1 MTKIKFKNFTLIS
14 KEEKELVLKWRNS
27 DRIRSK
33 ISSDNSIIPLDD
45 HLKFIE
51 KLKDRKDRK
60 YYLFY
65 VDERPVGVN
74 ILLDIDEKGLSHDGA
89 SYIGD
94 ENYLGY
100 GLLLLYLQLR
110 GIENATEEIISECYV
125 LKNNP
130 RVYKMHKKV
139 FGAKDLREEEDRWY
153 IYWDKEGWDSVKDN
167 LKATIYDPLNI
178 EEVIWEG

>member
-27 DRIRSK
+27 DRVRTK
-33 ISSDNSIIPLDD
+33 MVNQDIIPLESHLRFVDSLKNRSDCKYWLFMIDD
-45 HLKFIE
+45 I
-51 KLKDRKDRK
+51 
-60 YYLFY
+60 
-65 VDERPVGVN
+65 PVGVYD
-74 ILLDIDEKGLSHDGA
+74 LVDIRPDGSGGVSG

-94 ENYLGY
+94 EEYLGY
-100 GLLLLYLQLR
+100 GLLLIYIQLLGMEYCDKDYR
-110 GIENATEEIISECYV
+110 CESFV
-125 LKNNP
+125 MKNNP
-130 RVYKMHKKV
+130 RTYKMQKKI